1 MVISVPKALDSKL
14 AHDQGQGPYISRFK
28 LPYPFPCSL
37 LLLEGRAH
45 CPLGI
50 TLPWHIKSLR

>member
-28 LPYPFPCSL
+28 LPYPQTVSNN
-37 LLLEGRAH
+37 
-45 CPLGI
+45 GI
-50 TLPWHIKSLR
+50 ASK